1 MKNLNFRR
9 WKENMFKSKSNKNVE
24 KKSLKKEIKML
35 PGYILLILWC
45 VFTFVLVGWV
55 FLASLSTTR
64 GIFTNKLFDTGIHF
78 ENYVKAFTN
87 NNVGTY
93 FINSIIYTTTSCIG
107 IIAISA
113 PCAYVIAR
121 FAFKGKK
128 ALQTSF
134 VSALSVP
141 QIMLIL
147 PLFSLVAQLGLTN
160 SRIVL
165 IILYICI
172 NVPFTIFFLTSFFT
186 NIPFAFEEAAA
197 IDGCGPIK
205 TFWLIML
212 PLAQPGIIT
221 VTIFNFITVWN
232 EFFMAL
238 IFVSD
243 SKLRPLALGLYTMV
257 QSMRYTGDW
266 AGMFAAVI
274 IVFLP
279 TLFIYIFLSEKI
291 IAGVTGGG
299 VKG

>member
-1 MKNLNFRR
+1 MMMKNNIVG
-9 WKENMFKSKSNKNVE
+9 SKV
-24 KKSLKKEIKML
+24 KKELRLL
-35 PGYILLILWC
+35 PGYVLLIFWC
-45 VFTFVLVGWV
+45 TFTFVLIGWV

-64 GIFTNKLFDTGIHF
+64 GIFTNKLFETGIHF
-78 ENYVKAFTN
+78 ENYVKAFLN
-87 NNVGTY
+87 NNVGLY
-93 FINSIIYTTTSCIG
+93 FLNSIIYTLVSCFG
-107 IIAISA
+107 IILIAA

-121 FAFKGKK
+121 FKFKGRRV
-128 ALQTSF
+128 LQSSF
-134 VSALSVP
+134 VSALAIP

-147 PLFSLVAQLGLTN
+147 PLFSLVAQLNLTN
-160 SRIVL
+160 SRGVL
-165 IILYICI
+165 IVLYICI
-172 NVPFTIFFLTSFFT
+172 NVPFTIFFLTSFFST
-186 NIPFAFEEAAA
+186 IPFAFEEAAA

-205 TFWLIML
+205 TFWVIIL

-221 VTIFNFITVWN
+221 VTIFNFITIWN

-238 IFVSD
+238 IFVS
-243 SKLRPLALGLYTMV
+243 KTELRPLALGLYTMV

-299 VKG
+299 IKG

>member
-1 MKNLNFRR
+1 MFNSSIERR
-9 WKENMFKSKSNKNVE
+9 
-24 KKSLKKEIKML
+24 SLKKEMRML
-35 PGYILLILWC
+35 PGYVLVILWC

-64 GIFTNKLFDTGIHF
+64 GIFTNKLFATGIHF
-78 ENYVKAFTN
+78 ENYIKTIVN
-87 NNVGTY
+87 NNVGLY
-93 FINSIIYTTTSCIG
+93 FINSIIYTLTSCFG
-107 IIAISA
+107 IVMISA

-121 FAFKGKK
+121 FAFRGRKL
-128 ALQTSF
+128 LQSSF
-134 VSALSVP
+134 VSALAIP

-147 PLFSLVAQLGLTN
+147 PLYSLVAHFNLTN

-165 IILYICI
+165 IVLYICI

-205 TFWLIML
+205 TFWRIML

-238 IFVSD
+238 IFVSN
-243 SKLRPLALGLYTMV
+243 SNLRPLALGLYTMV

-279 TLFIYIFLSEKI
+279 TLVMYIFLSEKI

>member
-1 MKNLNFRR
+1 MLNSSIERR
-9 WKENMFKSKSNKNVE
+9 
-24 KKSLKKEIKML
+24 SLKKEIRML
-35 PGYILLILWC
+35 PGYVLVILWC

-64 GIFTNKLFDTGIHF
+64 GIFTNKLFATGIHF
-78 ENYVKAFTN
+78 ENYIKTIVN
-87 NNVGTY
+87 NNVGLY
-93 FINSIIYTTTSCIG
+93 FINSIIYTLTSCFG
-107 IIAISA
+107 IVIISA

-121 FAFKGKK
+121 FAFRGRKL
-128 ALQTSF
+128 LQSSF
-134 VSALSVP
+134 VSALAIP

-147 PLFSLVAQLGLTN
+147 PLYSLVAHFNLTN

-165 IILYICI
+165 IVLYICI

-205 TFWLIML
+205 TFWRIML

-238 IFVSD
+238 IFVSN
-243 SKLRPLALGLYTMV
+243 SNLRPLALGLYTMV

-279 TLFIYIFLSEKI
+279 TLVMYIFLSEKI